1 MTTSVARA
9 VATQLGASQYLPA
22 HRRQAQTSSA
32 EAATLAQCEGIIQN
46 AVRKLPLYLQD
57 DACQEARL
65 AAVIAMRRC
74 PGGATNPHFGY
85 IKKAV
90 RNAVCDL
97 IRYENSYRD
106 LGTDSLESP
115 EAQRAASREPSP
127 TKSAELTAFRE
138 ILYAL
143 PLPQQE
149 LLYAVHWDG
158 ERQNSIASRL
168 EVTPQ
173 TLNKRLQRTYAILHE
188 RAAEYVFA

>member
-9 VATQLGASQYLPA
+9 VETQLGASQYLPA
-22 HRRQAQTSSA
+22 TPRQAQTSSA
-32 EAATLAQCEGIIQN
+32 ETTTLAQCEGIIQN

-57 DACQEARL
+57 DARQEARL

-74 PGGATNPHFGY
+74 PGGAAKPHFGY

-97 IRYENSYRD
+97 VRYEQSFRD
-106 LGTDSLESP
+106 LGTESLESP
-115 EAQRAASREPSP
+115 EAQRAESRELSPS
-127 TKSAELTAFRE
+127 KSAERTAFQE

-149 LLYAVHWDG
+149 LLYAVYWDG
-158 ERQNSIASRL
+158 ERQTSIAHRL

-173 TLNKRLQRTYAILHE
+173 TLNKRLQRTYTTLRE
-188 RAAEYVFA
+188 RASEYVFA